1 MSSVAS
7 WYVGTS
13 RTVDVTCVSCI
24 GRQILYHWTTRE
36 AHSVFLFSLESPL
49 YTMDTKSLD
58 LQILCK
64 YFLQVCDS
72 SFYLVN
78 GVFHEVKIFNK
89 VQLLIF
95 FSFMDQVFD
104 VMFKTLFLA
113 LGPKDILLFSSKSFV
128 VSFFMFKF
136 VIHFAHAFVYTLS
149 FKSRFI
155 FVYRCL
161 VIPRWFVEKILFP
174 PLKCFCILINNQL
187 MHLHWSISGLPVPL
201 IYVSLPLPVSLCID
215 YSDHTVRLYIR

>member
-1 MSSVAS
+1 MSPVLA
-7 WYVGTS
+7 
-13 RTVDVTCVSCI
+13 
-24 GRQILYHWTTRE
+24 GRFFTIEPPGKLI
-36 AHSVFLFSLESPL
+36 LFSCLVWRVL
-49 YTMDTKSLD
+49 YTLWIRNPLD

-64 YFLQVCDS
+64 YFLQVCGS

-104 VMFKTLFLA
+104 VMFKTPFLA

-128 VSFFMFKF
+128 VSFFMLKF
-136 VIHFAHAFVYTLS
+136 VINFAHAFVYTLS

-161 VIPRWFVEKILFP
+161 VIPR
-174 PLKCFCILINNQL
+174 
-187 MHLHWSISGLPVPL
+187 
-201 IYVSLPLPVSLCID
+201 
-215 YSDHTVRLYIR
+215 